1 VEKSIAIV
9 DDDSRIRELLSAEL
23 NDEGYTTT
31 EFGCAEEILAI
42 AHEALFRLIFLDLL
56 MPGIGGI
63 ECLRNL
69 RQRGIT
75 TKVIIFTA
83 LCDPKLWR
91 EAYEAGATSCI
102 LKSDLLQNLPA
113 LLQIHLS
120 SR

>member
-1 VEKSIAIV
+1 MEKSIAIV
-9 DDDSRIRELLSAEL
+9 DDDIRIRELLSAEL

-31 EFGCAEEILAI
+31 EFGCAEEMLAI
-42 AHEALFRLIFLDLL
+42 AQEGLFRLIFLDLL

-63 ECLRNL
+63 ECLHNL
-69 RQRGIT
+69 RDRDIT

-83 LCDPKLWR
+83 LCDPKRWR

-102 LKSDLLQNLPA
+102 LKSDLLQNLTA

>member
-9 DDDSRIRELLSAEL
+9 DDDARIRELLSAEL
-23 NDEGYTTT
+23 KDEGYTTT
-31 EFGCAEEILAI
+31 EFSCAEEILGI
-42 AHEALFRLIFLDLL
+42 ANEAVFGLIFLDLL

-63 ECLRNL
+63 ECLRSL
-69 RQRGIT
+69 RKKGIN

-83 LCDPKLWR
+83 LCDPQLWG
-91 EAYEAGATSCI
+91 EAYAAGATICI

-113 LLQIHLS
+113 LLQIHLE